1 MHNIRTVILNVGL
14 SSGPEQQ
21 ATDLKIQHS
30 EQQ

>member
-1 MHNIRTVILNVGL
+1 MHNIHTVILGVGL

-30 EQQ
+30 